1 MCDEKRKSPQ
11 QVAAQCT
18 REALRL
24 VTLDL
29 ATVLVQVEAVL
40 QKIRQREAA

>member
-1 MCDEKRKSPQ
+1 MCDKKRTAQ
-11 QVAAQCT
+11 QEAAQRT

-29 ATVLVQVEAVL
+29 ATVLEQVEAVL
-40 QKIRQREAA
+40 QKIRQREAT